1 MTKSLDDILAKS
13 KEHGGTTLSDH
24 SQFVVWAV
32 EVFAKYMHYPFDVSL
47 ARKGAPLHDLGKAHP
62 FSIVFPIEPGRPA

>member
-47 ARKGAPLHDLGKAHP
+47 ARKGAALHD
-62 FSIVFPIEPGRPA
+62 